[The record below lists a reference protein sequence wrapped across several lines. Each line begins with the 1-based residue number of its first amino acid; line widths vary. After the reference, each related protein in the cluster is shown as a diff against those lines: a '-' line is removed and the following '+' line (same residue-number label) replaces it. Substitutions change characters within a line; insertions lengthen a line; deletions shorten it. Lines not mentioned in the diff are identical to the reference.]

1 MKTELKQNGMKWKWN
16 VNGMGMKKNLKGNR
30 NGMEME

>member
-1 MKTELKQNGMKWKWN
+1 METELKQNGNEMEMEWEWE
-16 VNGMGMKKNLKGNR
+16 KNIKGNR

>member
-1 MKTELKQNGMKWKWN
+1 MEMKWKWN
-16 VNGMGMKKNLKGNR
+16 VNGMGMKKNIKGNR

>member
-1 MKTELKQNGMKWKWN
+1 METELKQNGNEMEMEWEW
-16 VNGMGMKKNLKGNR
+16 KKNIKGKR